1 MAVALEAPDDHLCYP
16 RVAHVDSGVLMLK
29 NVLAPVI
36 TGVVLASISLFG
48 LVSAQTSAPAKNPA
62 SQAIIT
68 YGDR

>member
-1 MAVALEAPDDHLCYP
+1 
-16 RVAHVDSGVLMLK
+16 MLK